1 MVAQLCEYPLHRQ
14 ADSQPLRHQG
24 SPKLVCF
31 KKVKKMSF
39 FWPCHVAYGILIPQP
54 GIKPVPPAW
63 GACSLHHRTAR
74 EVPKMS

>member
-39 FWPCHVAYGILIPQP
+39 FLAMPCGIRDLNSPTRDQTCAP
-54 GIKPVPPAW
+54 CMGSVQSSPPDRQ
-63 GACSLHHRTAR
+63 GS
-74 EVPKMS
+74 P